1 VSGREHMRVLLVCH
15 RYPPLGVAG
24 VERLTQ
30 QAAEELARRGH
41 EVTVLTRRATE
52 APSFS
57 LERRTEAGVQ
67 IVSVAGGG
75 HDFGRFPVH
84 EPALE
89 RLFERMLA
97 ELSPDA
103 VLATH
108 LMHHSP
114 GYVAA
119 AHRWRVPFVLEL
131 HDFFMLCPRAHLQRK
146 SGDLC
151 DGPEGGAA
159 CAVHCFG
166 DQRQAQL
173 RWALRSGS
181 FAEAVRTADAVP
193 APSRYVAERFAERRD
208 GGWPI
213 EVVPNGIADF
223 GSPVREERDPAAPL
237 HLASVGITVE
247 HKGFRVAAEALRL
260 AGIPARYTVFGI
272 QMEPEARHL
281 RETAALA
288 PNLELELFG
297 EFSPAQLPTLLAGVD
312 AVVVP
317 SIVPETFSIVAREAF
332 ACGIP
337 VIASEIGALPE
348 AIRPDDNG
356 WLFPPG
362 DAIGLATLLQELHA
376 DPARLRRTAAGI
388 RPDDV
393 TSIADRI
400 DRVEALLR
408 RAISDLAAGG
418 ARRHEPELGLMR
430 EALAAA
436 GSQREGAPARPSKRR
451 APFG

>member
-1 VSGREHMRVLLVCH
+1 VSGREQMRALLVCH

-67 IVSVAGGG
+67 IVTVAGGG
-75 HDFGRFPVH
+75 HDFERFPVN

-89 RLFERMLA
+89 RVFERMLA
-97 ELSPDA
+97 ELSPDI

-114 GYVAA
+114 GYVAV

-151 DGPEGGAA
+151 AGPESGAA

-181 FAEAVRTADAVP
+181 FAEAVRTADAVL

-208 GGWPI
+208 GGSPI
-213 EVVPNGIADF
+213 EVVPNGIAEF
-223 GSPVREERDPAAPL
+223 RGPVREERDPAAPL

-281 RETAALA
+281 RETAAKA
-288 PNLELELFG
+288 PNLQLELFG

-332 ACGIP
+332 ASGVP

-348 AIRPDDNG
+348 AIRPGDNG

-362 DAIGLATLLQELHA
+362 DAIGLATLLQELHG
-376 DPARLRRTAAGI
+376 DPTRLRRAAAGI

-400 DRVEALLR
+400 DRVEELLR
-408 RAISDLAAGG
+408 GAIAAVAGG
-418 ARRHEPELGLMR
+418 RPQHHEPELALMR
-430 EALAAA
+430 EALVLDA
-436 GSQREGAPARPSKRR
+436 SKRS
-451 APFG
+451 